1 MRGYALYFLAMAA
14 PANSDPAAA
23 TRHARDALA
32 AKWQLHDAFGAAV
45 SLDTLAT
52 SVTAS
57 APERAAR
64 LPGIADQ
71 VWRSIGRD
79 RAAVKEFLA
88 ARHAC
93 ELQLREALGDAPYET
108 AHRKGLETGIDEGIT
123 YALHLD

>member
-52 SVTAS
+52 SVAAS

-64 LPGIADQ
+64 LLGIADQ
-71 VWRSIGRD
+71 VWRSIGRE

-93 ELQLREALGDAPYET
+93 ELQLREALGYAPYET